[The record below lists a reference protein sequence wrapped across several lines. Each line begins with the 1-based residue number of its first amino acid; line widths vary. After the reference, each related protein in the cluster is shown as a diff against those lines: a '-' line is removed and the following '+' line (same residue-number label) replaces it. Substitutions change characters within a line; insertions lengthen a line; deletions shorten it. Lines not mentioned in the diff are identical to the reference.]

1 MRPGVSVA
9 ISRRAT
15 SLASSHGPRTLVSS
29 TASVSSSDILW
40 ARWASGMPA
49 LLTRMSTVAQRL
61 RGLGDDRRDLLGV
74 GDVEGDR
81 LDSMPPLAPIS
92 SASSVEPV
100 GPAGRHGHRRPG
112 GGERLGEAASE
123 ARAGAGHEGDAPGE
137 VVRRVGEREVR
148 CHARRRSSS
157 SPRPRPQSAA
167 GQLLSPSQD
176 RALSG
181 RRRRSR
187 RSGWLAAS
195 ERSKR
200 PSGSRPP
207 SACG

>member
-1 MRPGVSVA
+1 MRPGASVA
-9 ISRRAT
+9 ISRLAT

-49 LLTRMSTVAQRL
+49 LLTRMSTVPRASVASATTAAICSASVTSRAIGSTHAPA
-61 RGLGDDRRDLLGV
+61 GLDLLGEL
-74 GDVEGDR
+74 GE
-81 LDSMPPLAPIS
+81 A
-92 SASSVEPV
+92 V
-100 GPAGRHGHRRPG
+100 GPAGRHGHRGPG

-157 SPRPRPQSAA
+157 STAA
-167 GQLLSPSQD
+167 D
-176 RALSG
+176 AVG
-181 RRRRSR
+181 RR
-187 RSGWLAAS
+187 
-195 ERSKR
+195 
-200 PSGSRPP
+200 
-207 SACG
+207 SAG